1 MDNTHGEKA
10 CTQFPFFIGNSLR
23 ILEKHQQPVFIRMT
37 ISRNKFNT
45 EIANRAGEPDKLLRN
60 LGNKAS
66 SSNNRGARP
75 QWNRGIANRLNWVSA
90 LAFEFPFDWI
100 DKGRV
105 SRLSIVKT
113 RFRSIRGTAVTSAR
127 MLPGKISSIYYWTS
141 HWYFGLVEKHFA

>member
-23 ILEKHQQPVFIRMT
+23 ILEKHQPPVFIRMT

-45 EIANRAGEPDKLLRN
+45 EIANRAGKPDKLLRN

-75 QWNRGIANRLNWVSA
+75 Q
-90 LAFEFPFDWI
+90 
-100 DKGRV
+100 
-105 SRLSIVKT
+105 
-113 RFRSIRGTAVTSAR
+113 
-127 MLPGKISSIYYWTS
+127 
-141 HWYFGLVEKHFA
+141 